1 MSPETKPPFQSAE
14 TPAQA
19 GVSGAT
25 AAAANAAN
33 APLPEESLTATASA
47 AARILVVDDDPP
59 ARYAIG
65 RVLRAAGYH
74 VMEASTGT
82 TALELAPQADLMT
95 LDINLPDLDGFEVCR
110 RLRAN
115 PATAHIPVLHLSAT
129 FVHHGDFLLGLQ
141 AGADSYLTRPVEAT
155 VLIASVRTLLFA
167 RRAELLRRGM
177 EARLQG
183 IFDLMPVPMLTLDG
197 SFSIESV
204 NPALCSLSGYDR
216 SELIG
221 RSGDSLFEPGDLT
234 ERARSL
240 QTQLRR
246 QAQRDEPGQQGAEGH
261 QGPQGPPGQAHGPN
275 ARWTGRTTLRRK
287 DAGVVPVDWQL
298 ARESAAGMLIL
309 TLTDISARLRG
320 EIEREALLN
329 SERAARAEAER
340 SNRLKEEF
348 LATLSHELRTPLS
361 AILGWSAV
369 ISRSEGLPPTVRQGV
384 QAIERNSRLQAQM
397 INDLLDYAGIAYGK
411 LRLAMAVIDPYPV
424 IRAAVDVVQSIA
436 QTAGVQ
442 LSATIAADA
451 AHVEA
456 DPARLQQMVWNLLTN
471 AIKFSPRGG
480 MVQLR
485 AEAVDEHLRV
495 VVRDQGQGIAAHFL
509 PHIFERFSQQDAT
522 SKRRHGGLGL
532 GLAIVKQIAELHGGS
547 VSAFSEGEGRG
558 ATFTL
563 QLPIA
568 HGRAASPVLSDTQLR
583 RSMDLSGIAVLLVED
598 DVDARE
604 LARRVLGDAGVKVLE
619 AVNAQAALQM
629 LERHEVHVLV
639 SDIGMAGEDG
649 YELIRQVRA
658 RGYGPERL
666 PAVALTAFARVQ
678 DRDDALAAGF
688 QDHVVKPFDPQ
699 ALILSVA
706 SLSQCGRAGHAGG
719 N

>member
-1 MSPETKPPFQSAE
+1 MSRDIT
-14 TPAQA
+14 QA
-19 GVSGAT
+19 GGTVA
-25 AAAANAAN
+25 
-33 APLPEESLTATASA
+33 LTEPPPSPILIVDDNA
-47 AARILVVDDDPP
+47 AAR
-59 ARYAIG
+59 YTTG
-65 RVLRAAGYH
+65 RVLRAAGYQ
-74 VMEASTGT
+74 VLEAATGT
-82 TALELAPQADLMT
+82 AALEQAAGVDLVI
-95 LDINLPDLDGFEVCR
+95 LDINLPDIDGFEVCR

-115 PATAHIPVLHLSAT
+115 PATAHVAVLHLSAT
-129 FVHHGDFLLGLQ
+129 FVHHGDFNIGLQ

-167 RRAELLRRGM
+167 RRAELQRRSI
-177 EARLQG
+177 EARLQE
-183 IFDLMPVPMLTLDG
+183 IFDLMPVPMLTLNG
-197 SFSIESV
+197 SFHIESV
-204 NPALCSLSGYDR
+204 NPAFCALSGYDR

-221 RSGDSLFEPGDLT
+221 RSGDSLFEASDLT
-234 ERARSL
+234 EQARS
-240 QTQLRR
+240 
-246 QAQRDEPGQQGAEGH
+246 QRATALAPDG
-261 QGPQGPPGQAHGPN
+261 
-275 ARWTGRTTLRRK
+275 RWTGRAAVRRS
-287 DAGVVPVDWQL
+287 DASTVPVDWQL
-298 ARESAAGMLIL
+298 ARESAGGMLIL

-320 EIEREALLN
+320 ETEREALLS

-369 ISRSEGLPPTVRQGV
+369 INRTEGLPATVAQGV

-411 LRLAMAVIDPYPV
+411 LRLAMAVIDPYAV
-424 IRAAVDVVQSIA
+424 IRAAVDVVQGIA
-436 QTAGVQ
+436 QGAGVQ
-442 LSATIAADA
+442 LSASIVADG

-480 MVQLR
+480 TVQLR
-485 AEAVDEHLRV
+485 AGVENGRLHV

-509 PHIFERFSQQDAT
+509 PRIFERFSQQDAT

-532 GLAIVKQIAELHGGS
+532 GLAIVKQIAELHGGT
-547 VSAFSEGEGRG
+547 VTAFSEGEGRG

-563 QLPIA
+563 ELPVA
-568 HGRAASPVLSDTQLR
+568 QGRAASTLISDTQLQ
-583 RSMDLSGIAVLLVED
+583 RSQDLSGVVVLLVED

-604 LARRVLGDAGVKVLE
+604 LTCRVLGDAGAQVVE
-619 AVNAQAALQM
+619 VASAQAALQV
-629 LERHEVHVLV
+629 LESADAQVLV

-666 PAVALTAFARVQ
+666 PAIALTAFARVQ
-678 DRDDALAAGF
+678 DREDAIAAGF
-688 QDHVVKPFDPQ
+688 QDHVVKPFDAQ
-699 ALILSVA
+699 SLILSVA
-706 SLSQCGRAGHAGG
+706 SVRPAARPPKG
-719 N
+719 